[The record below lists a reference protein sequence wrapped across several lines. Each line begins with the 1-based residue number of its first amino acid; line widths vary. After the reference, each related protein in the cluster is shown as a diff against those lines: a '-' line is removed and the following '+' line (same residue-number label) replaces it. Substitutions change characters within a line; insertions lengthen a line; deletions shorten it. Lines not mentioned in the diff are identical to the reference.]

1 MAKASSWVRHVESF
15 VDSSRSSEQQKA
27 SINAIAELVKNDLLT
42 IEGLV
47 RELEL
52 YLTTNDSVIR
62 ARGILL
68 LAEVLAQLH
77 SKPLHHA
84 SIHFLIGFFT
94 SRLADWQALHGALV
108 GCLVLLRRKKDVGM
122 VMGNDA
128 RTLAHSCLENV
139 QIQSL
144 ALHDR
149 KLCFEL
155 FRCLLDMHP
164 EDVATL
170 GEDLVHGICAAI
182 DQEKDPR
189 CLMDAFH
196 IVRNLARLY
205 PEPSG
210 PVGGYASELFEVLS
224 CYFPVHFTHLKVDD
238 TGILREDLSEALMH
252 AFCASPFFEEFAI
265 PLLLDKL
272 SSSLHLAKLDSLKYL
287 GSCILWYGANR
298 MSKHAK
304 KLWFSL
310 KDVIFHFPRN
320 SSILVPKSIEEKDSL
335 SYQIAEEALKCLRAA
350 ISQFSNSDDDPF
362 SSLIINDEDIEMSF
376 LSGTEGRSYECMSEE
391 SQRKIIAVG
400 SILCELVKAS
410 GPCCNRVIKIF
421 FPQLM
426 NMLGITIN
434 GSHSPSDMTYNGRL
448 NFGALYLSVE
458 LLSSCRDLAVAAQD
472 SSEFILHSEWCSL
485 LQGFSTSLAH
495 SFGLLLQSCSSGDVN
510 EKTRVRDASFLV
522 KGLQILVTF
531 PKNSLQAST
540 ASFEDILT
548 IIMSIIV
555 GNFEKSL
562 WKPALEALFQIGL
575 FVGKSHDPEKR
586 RSYEIIVLEK
596 ILSLPWVDDSMIPLG
611 LRLEALYSIGSTAV
625 EFMLRVI
632 QELERV
638 IFSSFIKIYVVGEIK
653 DGKTLIQLFDFYSSQ
668 VLPWCKRTERFEEVG
683 MRFVQCVWNQIESDA
698 DFKIGFGEKDISDAL
713 MMTTK
718 LVVSGCRV
726 EKQVLI
732 VQKAYSILLSKKF
745 FPPEQLAFPSVEESL
760 RLMPC
765 LNQLSRKDA
774 LFVSLFASV
783 LLALNPKTPIPDTSL
798 ILRFLM
804 LYLLKG
810 CSSAAQ
816 ALGSLLN
823 KWSSHDTTEPTAFI
837 LEEAIEL
844 ILDKGLLEIIDDALK
859 ICSVDAGQSSSSDS
873 CLNETQLLTHGLVG
887 LSWIGKGLLMR
898 GHEKAEKV
906 IRLLLKCL
914 LLPDNMKT
922 TSSGENISVESGQD
936 KHILVARSAADAFHV
951 LLCDSEDCL
960 NKKFHATVRPLY
972 QQRFFSAV
980 MPAMLSSIKDCKSQ
994 TTRGIL
1000 YRAFGHIVSDTPL
1013 AAVITESRKV
1023 VSFILDALSVL
1034 SLESQ
1039 SKEMV
1044 YGLLLVLSG
1053 IITVENEKEAAM
1065 ENAPII
1071 ISCLIGLIS
1080 YPHMMLVRETAVQCL
1095 MAMSELP
1102 HARIYPLR
1110 PQVLRAVSRALDDI
1124 KRPVR
1129 LEAARCRQAWA
1140 SIASRS
1146 LHC

>member
-410 GPCCNRVIKIF
+410 GPSNEHARDHYQWLTF
-421 FPQLM
+421 
-426 NMLGITIN
+426 
-434 GSHSPSDMTYNGRL
+434 SSDMTYNGRL

-485 LQGFSTSLAH
+485 LQG
-495 SFGLLLQSCSSGDVN
+495 
-510 EKTRVRDASFLV
+510 
-522 KGLQILVTF
+522 LQILVTF

-540 ASFEDILT
+540 
-548 IIMSIIV
+548 
-555 GNFEKSL
+555 SL

-596 ILSLPWVDDSMIPLG
+596 ILSLPW
-611 LRLEALYSIGSTAV
+611 LEALYSIGSTAV

-638 IFSSFIKIYVVGEIK
+638 IFSSFIKIYIK
-653 DGKTLIQLFDFYSSQ
+653 DGKTLIQLFDFIPVRCFHGTHPS
-668 VLPWCKRTERFEEVG
+668 WCKRTERFEEVG

-698 DFKIGFGEKDISDAL
+698 DFKIGLEKRRICSFLFQDISDAL

-823 KWSSHDTTEPTAFI
+823 KWSLHDTTEPTAFI

-859 ICSVDAGQSSSSDS
+859 ICSVDAGH
-873 CLNETQLLTHGLVG
+873 QLLTHGLVG

-994 TTRGIL
+994 TTRTL
-1000 YRAFGHIVSDTPL
+1000 RLTTKAYIVKLDTTPL

-1053 IITVENEKEAAM
+1053 IITVENEREAAM

-1102 HARIYPLR
+1102 H
-1110 PQVLRAVSRALDDI
+1110 VLRAVSRALDDI